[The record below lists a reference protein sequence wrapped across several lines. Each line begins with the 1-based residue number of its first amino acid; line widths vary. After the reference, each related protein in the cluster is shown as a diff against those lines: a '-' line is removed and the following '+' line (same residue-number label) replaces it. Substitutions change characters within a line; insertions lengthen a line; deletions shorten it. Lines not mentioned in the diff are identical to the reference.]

1 MNTKFFIYLLNS
13 FPPILNIIN
22 KLSLKICNI
31 YKVSDKTVVQN
42 VTFRQSKRMQVSGY
56 LTNTESPLTVMSK

>member
-42 VTFRQSKRMQVSGY
+42 VTFRQSKRMSRY
-56 LTNTESPLTVMSK
+56 STNTEILLTVMSK